1 MHTGI
6 FRLFLLTLLL
16 AFGGQAVAS
25 SCAETHE
32 SPAASIPAEEKTHCD
47 EATLE
52 NCSDSHPSSCTA
64 ECSCCAGPGTS
75 SAVNTQYKILVY
87 NRNLLVTAYR
97 EFNSSPDP
105 EMALRPP
112 IFRT

>member
-16 AFGGQAVAS
+16 AFGGQAMAS
-25 SCAETHE
+25 SCAEKHE
-32 SPAASIPAEEKTHCD
+32 APAVSIPAEAPHCD
-47 EATLE
+47 GTTPA
-52 NCSDSHPSSCTA
+52 NCNDSHASSCTV
-64 ECSCCAGPGTS
+64 ECSCCAGPSTS
-75 SAVNTQYKILVY
+75 SAVNTPDKIPADG
-87 NRNLLVTAYR
+87 RNLQVTAYR

-112 IFRT
+112 ILRI